1 MYFGIVHDN
10 TSAMAPIALDNTP
23 APVEDIADL
32 KKRLQSLTVDD
43 LHLPPDNTL
52 KRYQKAGIDLSKGY
66 PYFPPKPDF
75 VQQVAGIRTELR
87 EYVDPATRADRDKKA
102 LFSAAKEVKHLST
115 HIGVSQLQADHTT
128 AVLISHLDRDHRAP
142 AQGLDRS
149 TAR

>member
-10 TSAMAPIALDNTP
+10 TSTMAPIALDNTP

-66 PYFPPKPDF
+66 PYFPPKPEF

-87 EYVDPATRADRDKKA
+87 EYVDPATRADKDKKA

-115 HIGVSQLQADHTT
+115 HIGVS
-128 AVLISHLDRDHRAP
+128 
-142 AQGLDRS
+142 
-149 TAR
+149 